1 MLSDRSVVFVERSG
15 LPVFAHQGRRQPSC
29 SPLNDRGGVLPATG
43 DPASPYSRTTADL
56 SSHAV
61 QQLDEAA
68 AQQTFLA
75 AQVLLFYDG
84 EGRMRR
90 LDRKPIV

>member
-1 MLSDRSVVFVERSG
+1 MIEV
-15 LPVFAHQGRRQPSC
+15 
-29 SPLNDRGGVLPATG
+29 VLPATG
-43 DPASPYSRTTADL
+43 DPASPYSRSADL

-75 AQVLLFYDG
+75 AQVQLLYDG
-84 EGRMRR
+84 QEWMRR
-90 LDRKPIV
+90 LDPREMAQHSRAEKTN